1 MDRDPIPAG
10 QEGDLLAQVGWIREL
25 AGHMVADSHRAAD
38 LAQET
43 CVVAL
48 EAPPRNVLSIRVWLR
63 TVMRNLLRQGARA
76 ELRRRAREALV
87 SRAERTDA
95 TDELLE
101 RAEMQRRIVETV
113 LGLEE
118 PYRST
123 ILWRFFEDEPPRDIA
138 KRLGLPATTVQ
149 SRLKR
154 GLQRLRERLV
164 DSRRDAG
171 AWLALFVPLS
181 AKNPGPLA
189 LTTGGL
195 IVNAKLTLAVVSIV
209 VLATGIGV
217 TRFLGADE
225 EAIASA
231 PEIPIDA
238 RPEAPKAPKSPA
250 RPLETPGATLEPTR
264 IPVDESSVAV
274 GAAPDATPEALHRAR
289 GHVLDAEANPVG
301 GLALVFEDDR
311 EKIETHSGASGAF
324 EVLTRSTSGT
334 VTSNQKSVT
343 TVRKGLFRAGSSFE
357 PVVIVAPAITVGG
370 SVLDPDWT
378 PVQGA
383 RVSLALPNGFETRFG
398 QILESTRVARWSTLS
413 DAQGRFVLAD
423 LPQVAGSSI
432 RVLVDGYQSAAQ
444 PEPEFSDPNLCFV
457 LERPAVLAAGALG
470 GRVVDP
476 EGRGVDRARVAAGLA
491 STVTDKEGHFALDL
505 TRAVTADRVT
515 AVKAGSRPASL
526 ERPEV
531 PEGDRTGWPDFVELR
546 LGGPALAIRGHVV
559 DPKGEPRAGMRV
571 WIGDPSP
578 FGLIGKL
585 PVQNEGLMAGAALLP
600 RSMEEYPTS
609 PQGDGE
615 NIDMHRVVGA
625 PPSASWYWVVTGD
638 DGGFELTGLDDRDYK
653 LRVLDTKTLQAFTS
667 DPIAAGDPRA
677 RIVMPAPSVF
687 PKLAGRVITVGNRP
701 VAGVRLVLRTTS
713 FEVNTRYYGGKL
725 NVQMMNQ
732 SGGATT
738 DSEGRFEFKD
748 VPREGVFFGLRSD
761 RIVPCEWALPSGADP
776 EHVEVRVDMRC
787 QLEVR
792 LKAPI
797 DRADSIS
804 MVDGAGASVDLI
816 TADQE
821 TVTMSS
827 SVALM
832 AGRSGVLSASSGA
845 QTLELRKDGVVVERV
860 AVQLVPDEINVI
872 EP

>member
-48 EAPPRNVLSIRVWLR
+48 EAPPRSVLSIRVWLR
-63 TVMRNLLRQGARA
+63 TVMRNLLRQGARG

-101 RAEMQRRIVETV
+101 RAEMQRRIVEAV

-154 GLQRLRERLV
+154 GLQRLRGRLE

-171 AWLALFVPLS
+171 AWLALLVPLS
-181 AKNPGPLA
+181 ARNPGPLA

-238 RPEAPKAPKSPA
+238 RPEAPKSPE

-311 EKIETHSGASGAF
+311 EKIETRSGASGAF

-334 VTSNQKSVT
+334 VTSNQKTVA

-398 QILESTRVARWSTLS
+398 QILESTRVAKWSTFS

-457 LERPAVLAAGALG
+457 LERPAAPATGALR

-491 STVTDKEGHFALDL
+491 STVTDNEGHFALDL

-526 ERPEV
+526 ERPGA

-559 DPKGEPRAGMRV
+559 DPEGEPRAGMRV

-578 FGLIGKL
+578 FGLIGKM

-615 NIDMHRVVGA
+615 NVDTHSAVGA
-625 PPSASWYWVVTGD
+625 PPSACWYWVVTGD
-638 DGGFELTGLDDRDYK
+638 DGEFELTGLDDRDYK
-653 LRVLDTKTLQAFTS
+653 LRVLDTKTLQAITS
-667 DPIAAGDPRA
+667 DPISAGDSRA
-677 RIVMPAPSVF
+677 RIVMPVPSVF
-687 PKLAGRVITVGNRP
+687 PKLAGRVITVGDRP
-701 VAGVRLVLRTTS
+701 VAGVRLVLLTTS
-713 FEVNTRYYGGKL
+713 FEVHTRYYGGKL

-748 VPREGVFFGLRSD
+748 VPREAVFFGIRSD
-761 RIVPCEWALPSGADP
+761 RIVPCDWELPAGADP
-776 EHVEVRVDMRC
+776 EHLEVRVEVRC
-787 QLEVR
+787 QFEVR

-804 MVDGAGASVDLI
+804 MVDGAGESVNLI
-816 TADQE
+816 TAYQE
-821 TVTMSS
+821 SVSMSS
-827 SVALM
+827 SVPLI
-832 AGRSGVLSASSGA
+832 AGRSGVLSASSA
-845 QTLELRKDGVVVERV
+845 AHTLELRKDGEVVERV

>member
-43 CVVAL
+43 YVVGL
-48 EAPPRNVLSIRVWLR
+48 EAPPRNMLSIRVWLR
-63 TVMRNLLRQGARA
+63 TVMRNLLRQGARGD
-76 ELRRRAREALV
+76 LRRRAREALV

-101 RAEMQRRIVETV
+101 RAEMQRRIVEAV

-138 KRLGLPATTVQ
+138 KRLGLPVTTVQ

-154 GLQRLRERLV
+154 GLQRLRERLE

-181 AKNPGPLA
+181 ARNSGPLA

-209 VLATGIGV
+209 VLATGIGI

-225 EAIASA
+225 KAIAPA
-231 PEIPIDA
+231 PEIPIDS
-238 RPEAPKAPKSPA
+238 RPEAPKSHEL
-250 RPLETPGATLEPTR
+250 PLETSGATLEPAR

-274 GAAPDATPEALHRAR
+274 GAAPDATPEALHRVR
-289 GHVLDAEANPVG
+289 GHVLDADSNPVG
-301 GLALVFEDDR
+301 GFALMFEDDR
-311 EKIETHSGASGAF
+311 ERIETRSSAGGAF
-324 EVLTRSTSGT
+324 EVLTRATSGT
-334 VTSNQKSVT
+334 VTSNEKT
-343 TVRKGLFRAGSSFE
+343 IATVRKGLFRAGSSFE

-370 SVLDPDWT
+370 SVLDPDRT

-398 QILESTRVARWSTLS
+398 QILESTRVLRWTTLS

-432 RVLVDGYQSAAQ
+432 RVLVDGYKSAAQ

-457 LERPAVLAAGALG
+457 LERPGGARRGALR

-476 EGRGVDRARVAAGLA
+476 EGRGVDRARVAAGLT
-491 STVTDKEGHFALDL
+491 STVTDGEGQFVLDL
-505 TRAVTADRVT
+505 SRAVTAERVT
-515 AVKAGSRPASL
+515 AVKAGLRPASL
-526 ERPEV
+526 ERPDL

-578 FGLIGKL
+578 FGLIGKM
-585 PVQNEGLMAGAALLP
+585 PIQNEGLMAGAVLLP
-600 RSMEEYPTS
+600 RALEEYPTS
-609 PQGDGE
+609 PQGDG
-615 NIDMHRVVGA
+615 NNVDIHRAVGA
-625 PPSASWYWVVTGD
+625 PPSASWYWVTTGG
-638 DGGFELTGLDDRDYK
+638 DGGFELTGLDDRNYK
-653 LRVLDTKTLQAFTS
+653 LRVLDPKTLQAFTS

-713 FEVNTRYYGGKL
+713 FEVSTRYYGGKL
-725 NVQMMNQ
+725 T
-732 SGGATT
+732 S
-738 DSEGRFEFKD
+738 
-748 VPREGVFFGLRSD
+748 
-761 RIVPCEWALPSGADP
+761 
-776 EHVEVRVDMRC
+776 
-787 QLEVR
+787 
-792 LKAPI
+792 
-797 DRADSIS
+797 
-804 MVDGAGASVDLI
+804 
-816 TADQE
+816 
-821 TVTMSS
+821 
-827 SVALM
+827 
-832 AGRSGVLSASSGA
+832 
-845 QTLELRKDGVVVERV
+845 
-860 AVQLVPDEINVI
+860 
-872 EP
+872 